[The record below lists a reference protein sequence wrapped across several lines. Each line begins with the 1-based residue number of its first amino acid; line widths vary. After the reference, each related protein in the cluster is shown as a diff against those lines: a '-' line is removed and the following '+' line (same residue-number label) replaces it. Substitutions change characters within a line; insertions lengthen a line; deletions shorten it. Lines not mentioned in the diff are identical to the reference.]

1 MMITVRFAT
10 MEDFEWCASLD
21 DHINN
26 EMLRRKIEASEILLA
41 ETSGHLMGYL
51 RFDYFW
57 SSIPYIALI
66 RVREDRRKQGI
77 GRAMLAF
84 LENHAIERGVDII
97 LSSSQANEAE
107 PQAWHRHVGF
117 EECGI
122 LNGINED
129 GVGEI
134 FFRKKLVT
142 R

>member
-1 MMITVRFAT
+1 

-51 RFDYFW
+51 RLDYFW

>member
-1 MMITVRFAT
+1 MITVRFAT
-10 MEDFEWCASLD
+10 MDDFEWCSSLD

-41 ETSGHLMGYL
+41 ETGGHLMGYL